1 MDSGPELA
9 FTMVVTATT
18 SVLAPAGIHVGTI
31 HAEPG
36 GSPEEVVAS
45 ARAMLVRYGAP
56 EPERELIRLSD
67 RPERHGTEYRMYGES
82 FAGSWLYVAIMVG
95 P

>member
-1 MDSGPELA
+1 MESGPDLA
-9 FTMVVTATT
+9 FTMVVTAT

-36 GSPEEVVAS
+36 GSPDEISAS

-67 RPERHGTEYRMYGES
+67 RPERYGTEYRMYGES